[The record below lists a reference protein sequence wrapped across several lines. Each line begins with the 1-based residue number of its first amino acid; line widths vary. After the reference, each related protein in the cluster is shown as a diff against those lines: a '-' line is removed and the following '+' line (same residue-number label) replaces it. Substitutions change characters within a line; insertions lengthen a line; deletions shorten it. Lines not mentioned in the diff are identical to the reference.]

1 MNKPSIIITGANG
14 FIGEHLVQY
23 FFENGWHVKA
33 LVRKIPVEIV
43 RDVHYFEYDLEGN
56 IDETV
61 FDSTDYLVHCAYL
74 KFDQNKNADEINLL
88 GTKKILDVC
97 RKKNVKPLFLS
108 SFSAHKDA
116 ESHYG
121 KTKLACEKLFDLSKD
136 VVLKPGLVIG
146 KKGLAAE
153 LIKTINK
160 SSLIPLIGGG
170 LQPVQTIY
178 IDDLCLIVEQAF
190 ERETVGLYHVAETNA
205 IKMKILYEEIAKQL
219 NRKISFLPFPLSLLY
234 FICKMAETIGL
245 KLPVSSEN
253 VLGLKH
259 LIKFD
264 TKDDLKKLD
273 ITLKN
278 YSESLE
284 AVIKENHR

>member
-1 MNKPSIIITGANG
+1 MNKPSIIITGASG

-33 LVRKIPVEIV
+33 LVRKIPVEVV
-43 RDVHYFEYDLEGN
+43 RDVHYFEYDLEGS
-56 IDETV
+56 IDESV
-61 FDSTDYLVHCAYL
+61 YDSVDYLVHCAYL
-74 KFDQNKNADEINLL
+74 RFDQNKNADEINLL

-146 KKGLAAE
+146 KKGLATE

-160 SSLIPLIGGG
+160 SGLIPLIGGG

-178 IDDLCLIVEQAF
+178 IDDLCLIIEQAF
-190 ERETVGLYHVAETNA
+190 EREKVGLYHVAETEA
-205 IKMKILYEEIAKQL
+205 ITMKIFYSKIAKQL
-219 NRKISFLPFPLSLLY
+219 DRKIRFLPFPLSLL
-234 FICKMAETIGL
+234 FLICKIAEAIGL
-245 KLPVSSEN
+245 KLPVSTEN

-278 YSESLE
+278 YSESIE